1 MKNIITVLKRLKL
14 SLVKSLEAAA
24 RVQETQR
31 TGHIEPRHKYR
42 SLCNSRDLRC
52 LSPSTERA

>member
-31 TGHIEPRHKYR
+31 TGHIEPRDKYR
-42 SLCNSRDLRC
+42 SLCNSRD
-52 LSPSTERA
+52 